1 MAMREYLIHMLVL
14 GAIAALAGLIA
25 TGRLF

>member
-1 MAMREYLIHMLVL
+1 MAMREYLIHALVL
-14 GAIAALAGLIA
+14 AGIAALAGLIA

>member
-1 MAMREYLIHMLVL
+1 MAMREYLTHTLVL
-14 GAIAALAGLIA
+14 TTIAALAALIA